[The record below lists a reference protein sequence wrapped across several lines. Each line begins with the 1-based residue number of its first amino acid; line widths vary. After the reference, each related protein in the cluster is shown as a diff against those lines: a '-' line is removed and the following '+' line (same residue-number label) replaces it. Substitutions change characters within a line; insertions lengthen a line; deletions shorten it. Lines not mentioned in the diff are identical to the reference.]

1 MASTTQQPEPVC
13 GLMPVR
19 NAMPHLRQTLASIA
33 AQDYPDFRLIAWDN
47 GSTDGSA
54 DELRAWIGG
63 RIPGFVITGR
73 PLPLGRCRATLIDMA
88 ECEWCAWFDA
98 DDVYHPDRLSKQIE
112 AVREHPEAALI
123 GGAMRVIDGQGRPTG
138 DVRREPMDDA
148 QLRWALRFFN
158 PLAQPATLLRRSAVL
173 DAGNYPDVPGGKED
187 YEMWVR
193 LSAKH
198 TMLNL
203 GHVVMDYRVHAQ
215 NVTKRFDND
224 PAGHQRELRA
234 NLHEALFPGL
244 GRAAMFRLYE
254 VLCPHRLVPVQRED
268 LALLDRAVQSV
279 ADATGLPV
287 ATLRRTALF
296 REQRGNLRTRRL
308 KARPVVRPVWPLL
321 CGAARLAS
329 GKTDAPTAPSN
340 DATAA

>member
-1 MASTTQQPEPVC
+1 MASTTQHPEPVC

-19 NAMPHLRQTLASIA
+19 NAMPYLRQTLASIA

-54 DELRAWIGG
+54 DELRAWIGE
-63 RIPGFVITGR
+63 RIPGYVITGR

-98 DDVYHPDRLSKQIE
+98 DDLYRPDRISTQMHAAAQDPGL
-112 AVREHPEAALI
+112 ALI
-123 GGAMRVIDGQGRPTG
+123 GGAMRVIDEQGQPTG
-138 DVRREPMDDA
+138 DVRREPMADRE
-148 QLRWALRFFN
+148 LRWALRFCN
-158 PLAQPATLLRRSAVL
+158 PIAQPAAMLRRSAVL

-198 TMLNL
+198 TMHNL
-203 GHVVMDYRVHAQ
+203 GAVVVDYRVHAH

-224 PAGHQRELRA
+224 PAGHQHELRA
-234 NLHEALFPGL
+234 KLHNELFPGL
-244 GRAAMFRLYE
+244 GQAAMFRLFE
-254 VLCPHRLVPVQRED
+254 VLCPHRLIAVERDD

-279 ADATGLPV
+279 AEATGLP
-287 ATLRRTALF
+287 AAALRRAALF
-296 REQRGNLRTRRL
+296 RQQRNNLRTRWL

-321 CGAARLAS
+321 RGAVRLAS
-329 GKTDAPTAPSN
+329 GKTDAPVSPSN